1 MYVCMYVRMMMMM
14 MMIKMRVMMM
24 VMIIMAAD
32 LRVTGHL
39 SVAADWHRA
48 GSSVLALQL

>member
-1 MYVCMYVRMMMMM
+1 